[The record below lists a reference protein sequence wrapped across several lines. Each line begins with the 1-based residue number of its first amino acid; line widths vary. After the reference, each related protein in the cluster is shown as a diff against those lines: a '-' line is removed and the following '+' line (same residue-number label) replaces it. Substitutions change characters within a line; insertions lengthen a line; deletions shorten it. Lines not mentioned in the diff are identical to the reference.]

1 LPIPFLVG
9 ELAVA
14 TGEIVGAVESLPG
27 VCAGLYQGLRG
38 RAEHAAAD
46 VVSFS
51 GPDAVEQA
59 APAWRYIERADGAAT
74 PFQSLALAKAAA
86 AVHAA
91 RGEQPHVVVVR
102 EAGRPVVILAVVSAG
117 WGGLRTLRFL
127 GDPLIQY
134 GDAISTPTA
143 RPHHFESALRAVTA
157 MPASLAVLRKV
168 RGDARIAPLLAKHAT
183 VVAEQE
189 APFVDVDGGVLRH
202 ARDERELRRF
212 RRRLGERG
220 SVSFELHRGSDA
232 IAPLHEALRL
242 KRQWLDKRGLASQV
256 IGDAGWE
263 AALELLARDH
273 ARMLAVAS
281 LTVGDTLAAIE
292 VGLIHQCRWYAFLG
306 ATHADF
312 TSAGPGHV
320 LMADIVAH
328 CAAEGLAIYDLLAPA
343 QAYKRAMASGSVLVH
358 DYAAAL
364 NLRGRL
370 ALWGA
375 RQLPAAK
382 NAINALPTPI
392 RRAVMRLALK
402 PTPNQGKQ

>member
-1 LPIPFLVG
+1 MPLPFLAG
-9 ELAVA
+9 ELAIA
-14 TGEIVGAVESLPG
+14 TGEIAGAIEGLLG
-27 VCAGLYQGLRG
+27 VCAGLYQGLRP
-38 RAEHAAAD
+38 RTEHAAAD

-51 GPDAVEQA
+51 GADAVEQA

-74 PFQSLALAKAAA
+74 PFQSLALARTAA
-86 AVHAA
+86 AVHVA
-91 RGEQPHVVVVR
+91 RGEQPHVVIVR
-102 EAGRPVVILAVVSAG
+102 EAGRPVVILAVVSGG

-134 GDAISTPTA
+134 GDAIATPAA
-143 RPHHFESALRAVTA
+143 RLHHFESALSAVAA

-168 RGDARIAPLLAKHAT
+168 RADARIAPVLARHGT

-189 APFVDVDGGVLRH
+189 APYVDVEGGVVRH

-220 SVSFELHRGSDA
+220 DVNFALHRGNDA
-232 IAPLHEALRL
+232 IGPLHEALRL
-242 KRQWLDKRGLASQV
+242 KGQWLDERGLASQV

-263 AALELLARDH
+263 AVLEMLARDH
-273 ARMLAVAS
+273 PRMLAAAS

-292 VGLIHQCRWYAFLG
+292 VGLVHQQRWYAFLG
-306 ATHADF
+306 ATHPDF
-312 TSAGPGHV
+312 TRAGPGHV
-320 LMADIVAH
+320 LMADTVAQ
-328 CAAEGLAIYDLLAPA
+328 CATEGLAVYDLLAPA
-343 QAYKRAMASGSVLVH
+343 QAYKRAMASGSVVIH

-364 NLRGRL
+364 NLRGKL

-382 NAINALPTPI
+382 NAVNALPAPI
-392 RRAVMRLALK
+392 RRAVLKLALK
-402 PTPNQGKQ
+402 PTPNQGKK